1 MLNYRGSKITNFV
14 LACNALLAIAAL
26 ANARGENVAREPL
39 TLRARMREPEASRAP
54 AGEKAFVVEEK
65 LVEWKPTETAIIICD
80 MWNEHWCK
88 GATRRVGELAP
99 VMNRTVAAARAK
111 GVFIIHAPSS
121 CMNTYKDHP
130 ARKRAQFA
138 PKAAKYPERIGEWC
152 TQIPAEE
159 KGIYPIDQSDGGC
172 DDGPQCP
179 QGSPWNSQVAAIEIK
194 DEDAISD
201 SGEEIWNLFESRG
214 IKNALLMG
222 VHTNMCVLGRP
233 FGLRNLSRAGKN
245 VMLVRDLTDTMYNSR
260 MWPYVS
266 HFEGTNRIVE
276 HIEKYVA
283 ATITSADLTG
293 KPAFRFLPDNRPRAV
308 FLIGDDEYKTAE
320 TLPAFATSELEPAGI
335 RCTFA
340 IADPKAPHD
349 FPGAQ
354 ALADADLVV
363 LSVRRRAPSTEH
375 MTLIRKYLDSGKP
388 LVGIRTACHAFD
400 ARGKAPAGHAE
411 WTLHG
416 TSREQ
421 RAARDQLG
429 VGRPATPHPA

>member
-1 MLNYRGSKITNFV
+1 
-14 LACNALLAIAAL
+14 
-26 ANARGENVAREPL
+26 
-39 TLRARMREPEASRAP
+39 
-54 AGEKAFVVEEK
+54 
-65 LVEWKPTETAIIICD
+65 
-80 MWNEHWCK
+80 
-88 GATRRVGELAP
+88 
-99 VMNRTVAAARAK
+99 
-111 GVFIIHAPSS
+111 
-121 CMNTYKDHP
+121 
-130 ARKRAQFA
+130 
-138 PKAAKYPERIGEWC
+138 
-152 TQIPAEE
+152 
-159 KGIYPIDQSDGGC
+159 
-172 DDGPQCP
+172 
-179 QGSPWNSQVAAIEIK
+179 
-194 DEDAISD
+194 
-201 SGEEIWNLFESRG
+201 
-214 IKNALLMG
+214 MG

-411 WTLHG
+411 WTTFDPDVLGGHYTG
-416 TSREQ
+416 HHANNAQPEINLASV
-421 RAARDQLG
+421 AR
-429 VGRPATPHPA
+429 PHPILREVQVPFVSQGSLYKVSPLAATAEVLLNGTIAGHPTEPVAWINMRGPQRIFYTSLGHPADFQIAGFRRLLKNAVVWSLERTQGGVSGAKARTTAEVASP